1 MTLLSEVIAKIKEL
15 KTIYGYDYN
24 FLNVY
29 GIADFRR
36 NEFVFLAKKA
46 VREVI
51 KEHKDE
57 LDKHCRIQLVTLLN
71 RAVMKLWSNP
81 ELYDKLETE
90 VETEYWLCVSKYVN
104 NFAIMGL
111 GKAQKLLTYGMG

>member
-15 KTIYGYDYN
+15 KAVYGYDFN
-24 FLNVY
+24 IPSIY
-29 GIADFRR
+29 GVADFRR

-46 VREVI
+46 IREI
-51 KEHKDE
+51 IRNHRNE

-90 VETEYWLCVSKYVN
+90 VETEYELCVSKYVN

>member
-15 KTIYGYDYN
+15 KTVYGYDFN
-24 FLNVY
+24 IPNIY
-29 GIADFRR
+29 GVADFRR

-51 KEHKDE
+51 KEHEDE

-81 ELYDKLETE
+81 ELYSKLETE

-104 NFAIMGL
+104 NFAIIGL

>member
-15 KTIYGYDYN
+15 KTVYGYDFN
-24 FLNVY
+24 IPNIY
-29 GIADFRR
+29 GVADFRR

-51 KEHKDE
+51 KEHEDE

-81 ELYDKLETE
+81 ELYSKLEAE
-90 VETEYWLCVSKYVN
+90 IEEEYN
-104 NFAIMGL
+104 NC
-111 GKAQKLLTYGMG
+111 KRS